1 MRSSDDRMRVAMVMS
16 LVVIAA
22 AAAGLFAAE
31 PWPADPQVGAGRVP
45 AQAPLPPQAP
55 PLEERVGKLEVE
67 HAAMKA
73 QIASLTNQVQAMQGN
88 KVVPA
93 VGVTPPGAAA
103 ALANPVV
110 QPATVLHPVGT
121 RGRTAAGQDVVC
133 TANGT
138 WQPVAAAQAV
148 GGFVPVQTVRV
159 GGWGDLDPSVD
170 PTPQPAP
177 SPSPWPA
184 PSPTPGFQ
192 PFGGLFGGCANG
204 QCGATGG
211 RLFGRFRGF

>member
-1 MRSSDDRMRVAMVMS
+1 MRLRDSARLLAVM
-16 LVVIAA
+16 LVVAVIVLALGGRA
-22 AAAGLFAAE
+22 VAAE
-31 PWPADPQVGAGRVP
+31 PWPADPQVGARRVP

-55 PLEERVGKLEVE
+55 PLEERVSKLEVE

-73 QIASLTNQVQAMQGN
+73 QIASLTNQVQALQAG

-93 VGVTPPGAAA
+93 VGAASASAAAPAAA
-103 ALANPVV
+103 A

-138 WQPVAAAQAV
+138 WQPVAAAQPVQAF
-148 GGFVPVQTVRV
+148 GGFVPVQTIQTVRL
-159 GGWGDLDPSVD
+159 GGWGDLTDPTVD

-177 SPSPWPA
+177 GPSPA
-184 PSPTPGFQ
+184 PTPGFQ
-192 PFGGLFGGCANG
+192 PFGGCANG